1 MTRVFPLPAPARMST
16 GPPVVSTASRCCG
29 LSWERKDKVEELRAF
44 YLDFTG
50 RPRRALSSPPS
61 PRPVIPSEE
70 NRPQRGRSSQSR
82 NLLFACSVEAAG
94 ESRFLTAEAVRN
106 DNTI

>member
-1 MTRVFPLPAPARMST
+1 MTRAFPLPAPARMST

-29 LSWERKDKVEELRAF
+29 LSWERKDKVEELQTF

-50 RPRRALSSPPS
+50 RPH

-70 NRPQRGRSSQSR
+70 NRPQSGRSSQSR